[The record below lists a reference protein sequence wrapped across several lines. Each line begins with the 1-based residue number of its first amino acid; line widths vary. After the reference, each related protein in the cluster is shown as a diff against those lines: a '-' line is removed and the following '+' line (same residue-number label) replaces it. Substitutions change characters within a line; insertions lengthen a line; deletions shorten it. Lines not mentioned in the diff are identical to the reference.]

1 MRIVTLIENSPGDRG
16 CAFEHGLSLY
26 VETER
31 HRLLMDTGAGGA
43 FLGNAEKLGIDLGR
57 VDTVILSHGHYD
69 HTGGVRAFAAVD
81 PQAVIYLRAN
91 ADGAFYHGE
100 KYIGIDRAI
109 LSLPRLRKTEG
120 SLVIDDELSLFTD
133 VTGSRCRPESNL
145 ELSRRDPDG
154 SVRQDDFSHEQYLVI
169 REGGR
174 HVLLSGCAHNGIL
187 NILDRY
193 RALYHGDPDL
203 VISGFHMKK
212 NAEYTDAE
220 LRTIRSIAAELKRTD
235 AAYYT
240 GHCTGDP
247 AFGIM
252 REIMGDQLKRIR
264 SGDEI
269 IF

>member
-1 MRIVTLIENSPGDRG
+1 MRITTLIENSPGTRG

-26 VETER
+26 IETQR
-31 HRLLMDTGAGGA
+31 HRLLMDTGASSA
-43 FLGNAEKLGIDLGR
+43 ILGNAEKLGIDLTR

-69 HTGGVRAFAAVD
+69 HTGGVRAFAAVNPTAD
-81 PQAVIYLRAN
+81 IYLRAD
-91 ADGAFYHGE
+91 ADGAFYHGD

-109 LSLPRLRKTEG
+109 LSLPQLRKTEG
-120 SLVIDDELSLFTD
+120 TLTIDEELSLFAGASGT
-133 VTGSRCRPESNL
+133 RHRPESNL

-154 SVRQDDFSHEQYLVI
+154 TVRQDDFSHEQYLVI
-169 REGGR
+169 REGDK

-193 RALYHGDPDL
+193 RALYHGEPDL

-212 NAEYTDAE
+212 NADYTDTE
-220 LRTIRSIAAELKRTD
+220 IRTIRAIAEELKQTD
-235 AAYYT
+235 TVYYT
-240 GHCTGDP
+240 GHCTGEP
-247 AFGIM
+247 AFAIM
-252 REIMGDQLKRIR
+252 REIMGDQVKRTQ